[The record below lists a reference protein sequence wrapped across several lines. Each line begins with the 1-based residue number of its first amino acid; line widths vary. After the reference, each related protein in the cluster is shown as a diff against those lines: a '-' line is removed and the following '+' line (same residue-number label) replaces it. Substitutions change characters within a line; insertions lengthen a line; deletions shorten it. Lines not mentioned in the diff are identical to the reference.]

1 MDSTQKVEFASD
13 FLRAWPAI
21 ANGITSQTSKTRQKY
36 WSHWVA
42 YTHKCK
48 SNPYLTGESP
58 INQAVIITGYASR
71 VRSGAFGLGDEV
83 KVQTVANALAS
94 ISKTIELAGEHSPV
108 YTSPDTYI
116 LPVQRCLEGFR
127 QEDPLAIPQLAVPVA
142 VPNEAFKIAYQTPN
156 PYSQATGDLIL
167 IAFYYLLRSGEYT
180 KPRKV
185 KVNGQ
190 WKHVTR
196 TRQFRVQ
203 DIGFYKNGSIL
214 SRHSPLTKLIGA
226 DSATMKISNQKNGR
240 MGQTIHHQTTGDN
253 GAVAA
258 LARRVSHILS
268 NGGSE
273 QLLILAVKTSK
284 GWDDVT
290 SQAIVKA
297 VRTAAVSL
305 NLAKKGIDPDII
317 GAHSLRAGGAMA
329 LKLQKYPDTTIQKN
343 GTLDL
348 QHLAPIYPQPN
359 RPHLQWGGGN
369 YE

>member
-1 MDSTQKVEFASD
+1 
-13 FLRAWPAI
+13 
-21 ANGITSQTSKTRQKY
+21 
-36 WSHWVA
+36 
-42 YTHKCK
+42 
-48 SNPYLTGESP
+48 
-58 INQAVIITGYASR
+58 
-71 VRSGAFGLGDEV
+71 
-83 KVQTVANALAS
+83 
-94 ISKTIELAGEHSPV
+94 
-108 YTSPDTYI
+108 
-116 LPVQRCLEGFR
+116 
-127 QEDPLAIPQLAVPVA
+127 
-142 VPNEAFKIAYQTPN
+142 
-156 PYSQATGDLIL
+156 
-167 IAFYYLLRSGEYT
+167 
-180 KPRKV
+180 
-185 KVNGQ
+185 
-190 WKHVTR
+190 
-196 TRQFRVQ
+196 
-203 DIGFYKNGSIL
+203 
-214 SRHSPLTKLIGA
+214 
-226 DSATMKISNQKNGR
+226 

-258 LARRVSHILS
+258 HARRVSHILS